1 MSRVILI
8 FIFFFNYSF
17 CFAQQDQSNN
27 VSQSEN
33 ASGLL
38 PEKILVHSDKNFYI
52 SGEIMWFKIY
62 VVEADSYRLQSL
74 SRTAYTELIDQD
86 GKPILQAKI
95 ELIKGAGSGSFSIP
109 LNAKSGSY
117 QLRVYT
123 NWMKNNPSSIF
134 NKAITIINTQNT
146 FDTTAFILS
155 SNGPDDESGK
165 SFSKEKTSPNNKNSK
180 FSHFDIQVRSDKN
193 TYQRRSPV
201 EIAISPS
208 TNSGINANLSVA
220 VYKLHDLNMPDGF
233 GDNEKSSANIAG
245 GTNQIASDYPFIPEM
260 QGYVVRIKVK
270 TVKTG
275 QMAEGIPVIL
285 SLTGKLANVQY
296 GESDAEGMVY
306 FNLEHVYGPQQLFI
320 KTTPEYENVV
330 DLELSKPY
338 LNITNTSIQQKPII
352 KNEFLNAV
360 EEMHNN
366 LAITQA
372 FITDSIDQFY
382 TIVDRTSF
390 YGTPYFTYLL
400 DNYKRF
406 VTMEEVL
413 REYVKEVMVRIRN
426 KNYYVLVFNRQL
438 YDLRKYIDYAKN
450 MMDDNGPLVLI
461 DGIPVTDLNKLIK
474 YDPLKVRKLELIA
487 DRYVVG
493 GLIYDGI
500 LSFTTY
506 KGEFENLELNKKEL
520 LFDDEGWQRQR
531 KFYMPD
537 YKDPLVKKSR
547 IPDFRELLYWAPTVK
562 ISKTNS
568 GKISFFTGDV
578 TGKFVVVV
586 KGVSDDG
593 RLVNEMVPFEVKK

>member
-1 MSRVILI
+1 L
-8 FIFFFNYSF
+8 
-17 CFAQQDQSNN
+17 
-27 VSQSEN
+27 EN
-33 ASGLL
+33 
-38 PEKILVHSDKNFYI
+38 
-52 SGEIMWFKIY
+52 
-62 VVEADSYRLQSL
+62 
-74 SRTAYTELIDQD
+74 
-86 GKPILQAKI
+86 
-95 ELIKGAGSGSFSIP
+95 
-109 LNAKSGSY
+109 
-117 QLRVYT
+117 
-123 NWMKNNPSSIF
+123 
-134 NKAITIINTQNT
+134 
-146 FDTTAFILS
+146 
-155 SNGPDDESGK
+155 
-165 SFSKEKTSPNNKNSK
+165 
-180 FSHFDIQVRSDKN
+180 
-193 TYQRRSPV
+193 
-201 EIAISPS
+201 
-208 TNSGINANLSVA
+208 
-220 VYKLHDLNMPDGF
+220 
-233 GDNEKSSANIAG
+233 
-245 GTNQIASDYPFIPEM
+245 
-260 QGYVVRIKVK
+260 
-270 TVKTG
+270 
-275 QMAEGIPVIL
+275 
-285 SLTGKLANVQY
+285 
-296 GESDAEGMVY
+296 
-306 FNLEHVYGPQQLFI
+306 VYGPQQLFI
-320 KTTPEYENVV
+320 KTIPEYENVV

-537 YKDPLVKKSR
+537 YKDPLVKNSR